1 MSYMKCPSCGFSIYL
16 RAAFLTVDWCP
27 RCLAR
32 RGKAVPMS
40 ATEDRSWPVTGAEPA
55 SIESRTQARRR
66 EASSESSDAV
76 DVAAHTFET
85 PIVKEL
91 SSKMERRGHE
101 QRRTSSNQSDASPS
115 DMSREACGSASSDA
129 PPPHS

>member
-16 RAAFLTVDWCP
+16 RAAFLTVDRCP

-32 RGKAVPMS
+32 RGKAIPMV
-40 ATEDRSWPVTGAEPA
+40 ATECRSWPVTGTEPA
-55 SIESRTQARRR
+55 SIESRTQSRRR
-66 EASSESSDAV
+66 DSSSESSDAV

-91 SSKMERRGHE
+91 SPRMERRGHD
-101 QRRTSSNQSDASPS
+101 QRRTSSNQSDALLS
-115 DMSREACGSASSDA
+115 DTSREACGSASSDA

>member
-1 MSYMKCPSCGFSIYL
+1 MSYKKCPSCRFSIYL
-16 RAAFLTVDWCP
+16 RAAFLTVDRCP

-32 RGKAVPMS
+32 RGTAVPMS
-40 ATEDRSWPVTGAEPA
+40 ATECRSWPVTGSDPA

-66 EASSESSDAV
+66 DGSSESSDAM

-91 SSKMERRGHE
+91 SPKMERPGHE
-101 QRRTSSNQSDASPS
+101 RGRTTSNQSDASLS
-115 DMSREACGSASSDA
+115 NTSAEACGSASSDA